1 MKWDRCKKMSSEV
14 HFFDLGN
21 NKDVLKGIDD
31 LLNMT
36 MCEEVGVG
44 DRVAIKV
51 HFGERGNYTYI
62 RPVFVRRV
70 VDFVRRR
77 GGLPFVTDTTTLYP
91 DGYRMTVK
99 EELETARYN
108 GFSEEGLGCPIV
120 IADEPDGYGG
130 LEFRVNKPAKG
141 CRLKKIKVAKHIVE
155 ADAVIVLSHVKGHC
169 FSGMGGA
176 IKNLGMGFTTK
187 DSKREQH
194 AAHGLQFN
202 YEKCE
207 GCGECVKECIF
218 SALKMEEEKPVRDE
232 ERCMYCNTC
241 MWTCDNKAITIMGD
255 GKTCFQVAMAHAAAG
270 VVRAL
275 SGKPVVY
282 LNFILD
288 ITPLCD
294 CAAPAGKLITQ
305 NVGILASK
313 DPVAI
318 DKASLDLMDKAAI
331 IPGWEATPPDILGK
345 INGTQSNIQVKAA
358 ERLGIGRSTYTMTEV
373 NDG

>member
-1 MKWDRCKKMSSEV
+1 MRVMNSEV
-14 HFFDLGN
+14 HFFDVGN
-21 NKDVLKGIDD
+21 YMNIFKGIDD
-31 LLNMT
+31 LLNT
-36 MCEEVGVG
+36 MIGKEVGVG

-70 VDFVRRR
+70 VDFVRSR

-91 DGYRMTVK
+91 GGARMTVK

-130 LEFRVNKPAKG
+130 LEFRVDRPAKG
-141 CRLKKIKVAKHIVE
+141 CRVKKVRVAKHIVE
-155 ADAVIVLSHVKGHC
+155 ADAVITLSHVKGHLI
-169 FSGMGGA
+169 SGMGGA
-176 IKNLGMGFTTK
+176 IKNLGMGFTTR

-194 AAHGLQFN
+194 AAHGLLFN

-207 GCGECVKECIF
+207 GCGECVKACSF
-218 SALKMEEEKPVRDE
+218 SALEMQEEKPVRDE

-241 MWTCDNKAITIMGD
+241 FFTCDKKVITFKED
-255 GKTCFQVAMAHAAAG
+255 GKERFQVALAHAAAG
-270 VVRAL
+270 VVKAL
-275 SGKPVVY
+275 SGRPVVY

-288 ITPLCD
+288 VTPLCD
-294 CAAPAGKLITQ
+294 CAAPAGRLITQ
-305 NVGILASK
+305 NVGILASR

-318 DKASLDLMDKAAI
+318 DKASLDLLDKAVI
-331 IPGWEATPPDILGK
+331 IPGWKAAPPDILGK
-345 INGTQSNIQVKAA
+345 INGTRSNIQVEAA
-358 ERLGIGRSTYTMTEV
+358 ERLGIGRSAYTMIKI
-373 NDG
+373 NGM

>member
-1 MKWDRCKKMSSEV
+1 MSSEIR
-14 HFFDLGN
+14 FFDMGN
-21 NKDVLKGIDD
+21 NRDVLKGIDH
-31 LLNMT
+31 LLNT
-36 MCEEVGVG
+36 MIGKEVGIG
-44 DRVAIKV
+44 DRVAIKA

-70 VDFVRRR
+70 VDFVKSR

-120 IADEPDGYGG
+120 IADEPDGYEG
-130 LEFRVNKPAKG
+130 LEFKVNNPAKE
-141 CRLKKIKVAKHIVE
+141 CRLKKVKVAKHIVE

-194 AAHGLQFN
+194 AAHGLLYN

-207 GCGECVKECIF
+207 GCGECVKVCSF
-218 SALKMEEEKPVRDE
+218 SALKMEDEKPVRNE

-241 MWTCDNKAITIMGD
+241 MWTCDNKAITIKKD

-270 VVRAL
+270 VVKAL
-275 SGKPVVY
+275 SGRPVVY
-282 LNFILD
+282 LNFVLD

-294 CAAPAGKLITQ
+294 CAAPAGNIITQ

-318 DKASLDLMDKAAI
+318 DKASLDLVDKAAL

-345 INGTQSNIQVKAA
+345 INETRSYIQVEAA
-358 ERLGIGRSTYTMTEV
+358 EKLGIGKLAYTMIEV
-373 NDG
+373 